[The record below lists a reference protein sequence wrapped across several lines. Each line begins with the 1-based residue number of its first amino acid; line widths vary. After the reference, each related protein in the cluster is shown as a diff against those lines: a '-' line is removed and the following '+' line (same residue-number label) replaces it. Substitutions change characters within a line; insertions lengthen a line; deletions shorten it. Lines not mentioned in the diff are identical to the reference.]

1 MRIGLDLDGVT
12 ADYVAGLRAH
22 ALKVWGGQ
30 PSDYPHPTD
39 WSFAK
44 SGWCDSSADY
54 LALHADAVKHG
65 LYRNLPLMPNAVETI
80 KQLKQQGAQI
90 VVVTS
95 RFLPNTDPHQVMED
109 TKHWLTNNGIDP
121 DEIHFLDDK
130 TKANVDVYIDDAPH
144 NIEELAR
151 AGQEVIV
158 FDQPYN
164 RDSSPHL
171 PRTGEWS
178 DIPALTTRLH
188 AQKLARQ
195 YRGAQ
200 ATLATPSSPQ
210 ALGKPGNPVSSPIAR
225 PAHGLPTNPSHAK
238 RCSGRNQDGSRCK
251 RRGHCPAH

>member
-22 ALKVWGGQ
+22 ALKMWGGQ

-44 SGWCDSSADY
+44 SGWCDSSGEY

-65 LYRNLPLMPNAVETI
+65 LYRDLPLMPGALEAI
-80 KQLKQQGAQI
+80 HKLKQQGAQI

-95 RFLPNTDPHQVMED
+95 RFLPNTDPQQVMED
-109 TKHWLTNNGIDP
+109 TKHWLRSNGIDH

-130 TKANVDVYIDDAPH
+130 TQANVDVYIDDAPH
-144 NIEELAR
+144 NIEELSN
-151 AGQEVIV
+151 AGHEVIV

-171 PRTGEWS
+171 PRTGDWN
-178 DIPALTTRLH
+178 DIPALAIRSH
-188 AQKLARQ
+188 AQILARQ

-200 ATLATPSSPQ
+200 VTLTQPTSSQP
-210 ALGKPGNPVSSPIAR
+210 LDKPGNPATRTITR
-225 PAHGLPTNPSHAK
+225 PAHGLPTDPSHAK
-238 RCSGRNQDGSRCK
+238 RCAGRNQDGSRCK